1 MANNS
6 PGSPPFICKLV
17 NPEPTPTVS
26 FFKFSQGCHT
36 QDHLSPC
43 PNHPRASARQVG
55 IDSPVLQSL
64 LKLSKLAIPKP
75 ACLAWP
81 APSWEATTKALALI
95 FSLSLLT
102 SRVLPRMAWPWPC
115 VRGWQRGAT
124 VSEHQQSPDLMRS
137 LHLNDNKTYILKHED
152 NTKV

>member
-1 MANNS
+1 M
-6 PGSPPFICKLV
+6 
-17 NPEPTPTVS
+17 
-26 FFKFSQGCHT
+26 
-36 QDHLSPC
+36 
-43 PNHPRASARQVG
+43 
-55 IDSPVLQSL
+55 LQSL

-102 SRVLPRMAWPWPC
+102 SRVLPRGTVAVAC
-115 VRGWQRGAT
+115 VRGWPLLLAIGEQLSECQR
-124 VSEHQQSPDLMRS
+124 SPDLMRS

-152 NTKV
+152 NAKV

>member
-1 MANNS
+1 M
-6 PGSPPFICKLV
+6 
-17 NPEPTPTVS
+17 
-26 FFKFSQGCHT
+26 
-36 QDHLSPC
+36 
-43 PNHPRASARQVG
+43 
-55 IDSPVLQSL
+55 LQSL

-102 SRVLPRMAWPWPC
+102 SRVLPRGAVAVAVCEGVAPPPGN
-115 VRGWQRGAT
+115 RRAT
-124 VSEHQQSPDLMRS
+124 VWCQRSPDLMHS

-152 NTKV
+152 NAKV